1 MESATD
7 KGLPMIDKVDLIQE
21 NYKHEEGDGV
31 VMETNG
37 RGSGGEDEEHG
48 DGVTAVVK

>member
-1 MESATD
+1 MESTTD
-7 KGLPMIDKVDLIQE
+7 EGLPMVDKVDLIQE
-21 NYKHEEGDGV
+21 NHKHEEGDRV

-37 RGSGGEDEEHG
+37 RGSGSEDEEHG